1 METGLLF
8 MDERLQE
15 HSDERL
21 IAAVLSGDDGAF
33 AQLVTRHKRRVF
45 GLAARFARDHDE
57 LEDICQEV
65 FIKAF
70 ENLGKFRHSAPFEHW
85 LTRIAVRVCYDA
97 LRSRRHEKHHHPLD
111 ELHYEIRDRAAEARS
126 ESRQLRELL
135 EWAMA
140 RLKPDERLVITMM
153 ELEEKTVRE
162 TADLTGWSE
171 ANVKVRAHRA
181 RQALKKILEAH
192 DAQ

>member
-1 METGLLF
+1 MDSSLL
-8 MDERLQE
+8 E

-21 IAAVLSGDDGAF
+21 IKAVLAGDDEAF
-33 AQLVTRHKRRVF
+33 AQLVTRYKRRVF

-57 LEDICQEV
+57 LEDISQEV

-70 ENLGKFRHSAPFEHW
+70 ENLGKFRHTAPFEHW
-85 LTRIAVRVCYDA
+85 LTRITVRVCYDA
-97 LRSRRHEKHHHPLD
+97 LRSRRHEKHHRALD
-111 ELHYEIRDRAAEARS
+111 DLAYEIRDRAAEARS
-126 ESRQLRELL
+126 ESRELRELL
-135 EWAMA
+135 AWAMA
-140 RLKPDERLVITMM
+140 RLKPDERLVITLM

-181 RQALKKILEAH
+181 RQALKKILEAS
-192 DAQ
+192 DAR